1 MKQSVYSEEFK
12 IEAVNMCLL
21 PGANKNAISRNLG
34 VNPNTLHSWIKKH
47 HKKQMGT
54 SMSDGLVSDNDY
66 IKLEKKY
73 KKLALEHEILK
84 KAVGILTKELP

>member
-21 PGANKNAISRNLG
+21 PGANKNAIARNLG
-34 VNPNTLHSWIKKH
+34 VNPNTLHSWVKKYKIKELGASK
-47 HKKQMGT
+47 
-54 SMSDGLVSDNDY
+54 SDGVISDNSY
-66 IKLEKKY
+66 LKLEKKY
-73 KKLALEHEILK
+73 NKLALEHEILK